1 LKVNCEARG
10 KAVDR
15 KRASTIA
22 VMGAQREDSLDGDM
36 GGEKSSADSKKY
48 IAFVA
53 GGMLAFRD

>member
-1 LKVNCEARG
+1 
-10 KAVDR
+10 
-15 KRASTIA
+15 
-22 VMGAQREDSLDGDM
+22 VMGTQRQDSLDGDM